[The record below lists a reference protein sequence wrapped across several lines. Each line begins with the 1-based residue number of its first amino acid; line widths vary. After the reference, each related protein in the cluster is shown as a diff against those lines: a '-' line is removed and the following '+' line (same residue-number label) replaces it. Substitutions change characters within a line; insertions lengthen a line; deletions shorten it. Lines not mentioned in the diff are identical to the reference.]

1 MIRRT
6 IRLLWRGAV
15 IGFLTYAL
23 FFARLGNRTPFQH
36 LMRVIDTQEAQEL
49 GYEVGVATGKMTKHI
64 GKQVY
69 DATQLPEV
77 DAGASQVPEKVAD
90 QFQPITGHSYRREQH
105 IEAAREEQAR

>member
-23 FFARLGNRTPFQH
+23 FFARLGERTPFQH
-36 LMRVIDTQEAQEL
+36 LMRVINTDEAQEL
-49 GYEVGVATGKMTKHI
+49 GYEVGVATKKVTKRI
-64 GKQVY
+64 GSQVY
-69 DATQLPEV
+69 DVTQPPEV

-90 QFQPITGHSYRREQH
+90 QLQPITGHSYRRDQN
-105 IEAAREEQAR
+105 IEAAREQQTR

>member
-23 FFARLGNRTPFQH
+23 FFARLGDRTPFQH
-36 LMRVIDTQEAQEL
+36 LMRVISTDEAQEL
-49 GYEVGVATGKMTKHI
+49 GQEVGIATKKLTKHI

-69 DATQLPEV
+69 DVTQPPEV

-90 QFQPITGHSYRREQH
+90 QLQGITGHSYQREH
-105 IEAAREEQAR
+105 RIEAAREAQSR

>member
-23 FFARLGNRTPFQH
+23 FFARLGDRTPFQH
-36 LMRVIDTQEAQEL
+36 LMRVVNTQEAQEL
-49 GYEVGVATGKMTKHI
+49 GYEVGIATKKVTKHI
-64 GKQVY
+64 GTQVY
-69 DATQLPEV
+69 DVTQPPEV

-90 QFQPITGHSYRREQH
+90 QLQPITGHAYRRERH
-105 IEAAREEQAR
+105 IEAAREAETR